1 MVLGLNPEPHACT
14 QQEQLGSNGKQYMQE
29 GLGSCC
35 SLESNN
41 CPVALLRLSPAW
53 SGGLV
58 ETGRLRLT
66 LDPFYFLF
74 KVRLAYRMAYGWITV
89 VMVLRKCH
97 QAPRVFPLNQPHS
110 QSLHV
115 TGSEAWCE
123 GTVTDVCVWGGAT
136 APKLLF

>member
-1 MVLGLNPEPHACT
+1 MAP
-14 QQEQLGSNGKQYMQE
+14 
-29 GLGSCC
+29 
-35 SLESNN
+35 
-41 CPVALLRLSPAW
+41 LRLSPAW

-58 ETGRLRLT
+58 ETGSVRLT
-66 LDPFYFLF
+66 LDLFYFLF
-74 KVRLAYRMAYGWITV
+74 KVRMAYRIAYGWITV

-115 TGSEAWCE
+115 SGSEAWCE
-123 GTVTDVCVWGGAT
+123 ETVTDVCVWGGAT